1 MMMSRFYSN
10 ENFPLD
16 LVEALRNLGDDLLTS
31 SEAGQS
37 NQGIPDLEV
46 LAYATAQNRSVITLN
61 RDDFL
66 ALHRSGINHNG
77 IVICKEDRDYLGQAQ
92 ALHIYLE
99 TQGAELE
106 NRLIRVLKQN
116 QPKSSQQIF
125 RVREYMR

>member
-16 LVEALRNLGDDLLTS
+16 LVEALRNFGDDLLTS
-31 SEAGQS
+31 SEAGQA

-66 ALHRSGINHNG
+66 ALHRSGIN
-77 IVICKEDRDYLGQAQ
+77 LQ
-92 ALHIYLE
+92 
-99 TQGAELE
+99 
-106 NRLIRVLKQN
+106 
-116 QPKSSQQIF
+116 
-125 RVREYMR
+125 